1 MNLLGK
7 IFAMA
12 ILVLSVMFMT
22 LSLAV
27 YATHKNWKDEASQ
40 LQSQLTQSR
49 GALELK
55 IAEFNRLET
64 QLTGEVESVNQQ
76 VRKLET
82 ERVALVERNSVVQS
96 ELDQLKA
103 ERREATAMVAATQ
116 ANNQRLA
123 DEVTGLRQ
131 DIRTNEQARDQAFHT
146 TLTATEELHQK
157 AGELRNSVE
166 RNRQLT
172 EQVSGMTSVMDAKGI
187 DPNTPPDAITP
198 TVDGLV
204 SRVRQV
210 AGAQLVEVTIGSD
223 DGLKQGN
230 TVEVYRGGRYLG
242 RLDIVKT
249 SPDRAVGRVDRRFQ
263 QGSIQEGD
271 RVATR
276 LRIN

>member
-1 MNLLGK
+1 
-7 IFAMA
+7 
-12 ILVLSVMFMT
+12 
-22 LSLAV
+22 
-27 YATHKNWKDEASQ
+27 
-40 LQSQLTQSR
+40 
-49 GALELK
+49 
-55 IAEFNRLET
+55 
-64 QLTGEVESVNQQ
+64 
-76 VRKLET
+76 
-82 ERVALVERNSVVQS
+82 LVERNSVVQS
-96 ELDQLKA
+96 ELDLHKA

-116 ANNQRLA
+116 ENNQRLT

-146 TLTATEELHQK
+146 TLKATEDLHQT

-187 DPNTPPDAITP
+187 DPNTPPDAVTP